1 MKKLLSIF
9 IAFSLLFGTCQ
20 IAFAAEDVLTEGD
33 YKYIVLEDGTI
44 EITEYTG
51 KEETVTI
58 PSELGGKNVTRL
70 GESAFKAGIYIHN
83 LVISDGITS
92 IDDYALEACSNLE
105 TVVMPDSLTEI
116 GRCAFSGCA
125 NLKTVDFS
133 ENLETIGDGAFLS
146 CRNLTSVVLPA
157 SLTSAGMFAFAE
169 CISLSDV
176 SLNSGLTTISDRLF
190 YGCTALSRIEIPSSI
205 VTIGTRAFASSG
217 LQTVSIP
224 SSVTSVGEYAFANCG
239 ELTAADFPCSELA
252 AGTFS
257 NTFPSP
263 DPEVPNNNELN
274 FTGTLNSI
282 GREALSG
289 SNLSTVVIPQSV
301 TSIDGSAFNRCNTS
315 AYAVEEGN
323 SAFTAVDG
331 ILYNSDM
338 TELVAYPNKKETDTL
353 VIPESVTKIGD
364 YAFSTADI
372 SGEIILPSA
381 TLEIGDYSFA
391 DTNAPITLNEGLQ
404 RIGDYAFSGYGYGLE
419 TLLLPS
425 SLEELGVGAFCRT
438 NLERLTLPA
447 NVTEITDCMFRESY
461 LHSITLSDS
470 VSKIDPTAFAECNE
484 LSEINISENS
494 AYFTNIDGVI
504 FTKDRTELVLCP
516 PFVSADPYIVPE
528 GTRSIGDRAFL
539 GNRSVCELYI
549 PSSLTEMGDAAFG
562 FYYEYRNTTFLRQKM
577 TSSALAIYG
586 SADSPVREYALKN
599 NIAFFTGDPSQNAED
614 ITLAGG
620 ETFAFSILNAVTDD
634 VSFTSSDDR
643 IASVDQNGVVTG
655 LKTGTTSVIA
665 NVGLYNFKLNVEVTS
680 DSSIAYTGFDDS
692 SYRQLTKDAIR
703 QWAIDYNTY
712 NNVPDGFPNYYI
724 DLYKGQA
731 YYESMKGV
739 QDESS
744 YYYTIGTDSFG
755 SDYKEMMLAM
765 NHGVA
770 AELARY
776 RQPENVVLYSGV
788 STLYTTQ
795 LTGTDPSIKSLKNAV
810 GTTYTDPFF
819 MSTSLSEMVSQNFAS
834 SDGVVY
840 IVYAD
845 KEALNN
851 CPAGYADSYTTDVGE
866 YEILLDGNA
875 KFEVLDAGVREV
887 YMESFST
894 DEAETRLERY
904 VKLKLINEGG
914 SPDQPVTPDKPVTPD
929 EPETPDK
936 PVNPE
941 KPDDNPSKSSDKV
954 KTADPTQT
962 STIIILGFFMIA
974 SVGTVAVTRYRKK
987 NKYIS

>member
-1 MKKLLSIF
+1 MKKILSIF

-20 IAFAAEDVLTEGD
+20 IAFAVEDVLTEGD
-33 YKYIVLEDGTI
+33 YKYVVLEDGTI

-58 PSELGGKNVTRL
+58 PSKLGGKNVTRL
-70 GESAFKAGIYIHN
+70 GESAFRAGIQVHHLI
-83 LVISDGITS
+83 LSEGITS
-92 IDDYALEACSNLE
+92 IGDYALEACSNLE
-105 TVVMPDSLTEI
+105 TVVMPDSLTKI

-146 CRNLTSVVLPA
+146 CRNLTSIVLPA
-157 SLTSAGMFAFAE
+157 RLTSAGMFAFAE
-169 CISLSDV
+169 CSSLSNV
-176 SLNSGLTTISDRLF
+176 SLNSGLTAISDRLF
-190 YGCTALSRIEIPSSI
+190 YCCAALSQIEIPSSI
-205 VTIGTRAFASSG
+205 TTIGTRAFASSG
-217 LQTVSIP
+217 LQTVNIP
-224 SSVTSVGEYAFANCG
+224 SSVTFVGEYAFANCVD
-239 ELTAADFPCSELA
+239 LTAADFPCSELA
-252 AGTFS
+252 AGTFDGDYCL
-257 NTFPSP
+257 NAI
-263 DPEVPNNNELN
+263 N
-274 FTGTLNSI
+274 FTGGLNSI
-282 GREALSG
+282 GCKALSG
-289 SNLSTVVIPQSV
+289 SNLATVVIPQSV
-301 TSIDGSAFNRCNTS
+301 TSIDGSAFNHCNTG

-338 TELVAYPNKKETDTL
+338 TELVAYPNLKETDTL

-381 TLEIGDYSFA
+381 TLEIGNYAFA
-391 DTNAPITLNEGLQ
+391 DTSTAITLNEGLQ
-404 RIGDYAFSGYGYGLE
+404 KIGDYAFSGYGYGLE
-419 TLLLPS
+419 TLHLPS
-425 SLEELGVGAFCRT
+425 SLEVLGVGAFCRT
-438 NLERLTLPA
+438 NLEKLTLPA
-447 NVTEITDCMFRESY
+447 NVTQITDCMFRESN
-461 LHSITLSDS
+461 LHSITLSNS
-470 VSKIDPTAFAECNE
+470 VSEIDPTAFSECNE
-484 LSEINISENS
+484 LSEINIPESN
-494 AYFTNIDGVI
+494 AYFTNIDGAI
-504 FTKDRTELVLCP
+504 FTKDGTELVLCP
-516 PFVSADPYIVPE
+516 PFVSADSYTVPE
-528 GTRSIGDRAFL
+528 GTRRIGDRAFL
-539 GNRSVCELYI
+539 GNKSVCALYI

-599 NIAFFTGDPSQNAED
+599 NIAFFTGIPSQNAED

-620 ETFAFSILNAVTDD
+620 ETFTFSILNAVTDD

-643 IASVDQNGVVTG
+643 IASVDQTGVVTG
-655 LKTGTTSVIA
+655 LKPGTTSIIA
-665 NVGLYNFKLNVEVTS
+665 HVGLFTFKLNVEVTS
-680 DSSIAYTGFDDS
+680 DCGIAYTGFDDS
-692 SYRQLTKDAIR
+692 SYKQLTKDTIR
-703 QWAIDYNTY
+703 KWAIDYNTY

-795 LTGTDPSIKSLKNAV
+795 LTGSDPSIKSLKNAV

-851 CPAGYADSYTTDVGE
+851 CPAGYADSSNTDVGE

-914 SPDQPVTPDKPVTPD
+914 SPDQPVSPDKPVTPD
-929 EPETPDK
+929 EPETPEK

-941 KPDDNPSKSSDKV
+941 KPEDNPSSKYSGKV
-954 KTADPTQT
+954 KTADSTQT
-962 STIIILGFFMIA
+962 ATIIIFGFFMIA
-974 SVGTVAVTRYRKK
+974 SVATVAVTRYRKK
-987 NKYIS
+987 NKYLS